1 MEYRRTVNFIE
12 LSQQSGQIH
21 RLMFSNF
28 CVLLSTLLMFM
39 LAGSGCQPS
48 TGQSDTPKDFSNRKI
63 KVVTT
68 TSMIADLVREIGGE
82 KVEVA
87 GLMGPGV
94 DPHLYKASEGDVLR
108 MAGADIV
115 VYNGLHLEGKMT
127 EVFEQMDKRGIPT
140 IAVAQDA
147 IPDSLLLMSATY
159 AGNFDPHVW
168 FDVTLW
174 QRVADHV
181 QTVLSGLSPPDSD
194 LFSTNAN
201 AYIEEMAALHSYVQ
215 TQAATVPEAQRVLI
229 TSHDAFGYFGRAYKF
244 EVQALQ
250 GLSTAT
256 EAGTA
261 DVQDLAEFV
270 ASRRIPAMFIE
281 SSVSPRG
288 IEAVKAAVQAK
299 NFQVQ
304 IGGYLYSDALGD
316 PEGSEGTYLG
326 TVKYNIDTVVSA
338 LHPGTTQAL
347 E

>member
-1 MEYRRTVNFIE
+1 MEYREHVNSIE
-12 LSQQSGQIH
+12 ICQHSGKIH
-21 RLMFSNF
+21 RLMCSKL
-28 CVLLSTLLMFM
+28 CVLFSSFILILLSS
-39 LAGSGCQPS
+39 SGCQPS
-48 TGQSDTPKDFSNRKI
+48 TGQSDTPKDFSSRKI
-63 KVVTT
+63 KVVAT
-68 TSMIADLVREIGGE
+68 TSMIADLVSEIGGE

-108 MAGADIV
+108 MAGADLV

-127 EVFEQMDKRGIPT
+127 EVFEQMAKRGIPT

-147 IPDSLLLMSATY
+147 IPDSLLLMSLTY

-174 QRVADHV
+174 QRVALHV
-181 QTVLSGLSPPDSD
+181 QTVLSEMSPADSN
-194 LFSTNAN
+194 LFSSNAM
-201 AYIEEMAALHSYVQ
+201 AYTEEMASLHTYVE
-215 TQAATVPEAQRVLI
+215 TQAASVSEAQRVLI
-229 TSHDAFGYFGRAYKF
+229 TSHDAFGYFGRAYGF
-244 EVQALQ
+244 EVEALQ

-261 DVQDLAEFV
+261 DVQNLAEFV

-299 NFQVQ
+299 NFQVK

-316 PEGSEGTYLG
+316 PAGPEGTYLG

-338 LHPGTTQAL
+338 LQPDAAL